1 MQCELGTWDD
11 SHIPLLLCRTVL
23 FRSRK
28 ALFLIEFQQLYGIE
42 AQGEVAFEKARC
54 IPVSVLP
61 KPRAW
66 AGLWPAAE
74 ALSLPVFLPSIHT
87 YGRLDQANHQVAA
100 DHMVTS
106 LLPDRL
112 GRN

>member
-1 MQCELGTWDD
+1 M
-11 SHIPLLLCRTVL
+11 P
-23 FRSRK
+23 FRSTK
-28 ALFLIEFQQLYGIE
+28 ALSLIELQRLYGIE
-42 AQGEVAFEKARC
+42 AQGEAAFEKARWV
-54 IPVSVLP
+54 PVSALP

-87 YGRLDQANHQVAA
+87 YGRLDQASHQVAA
-100 DHMVTS
+100 VRMVTS

-112 GRN
+112 G